1 MRLMMVLHSQALTMG
16 AEALGRG
23 EEPRETRRT
32 VEYGKSPLR
41 VYSQMRFSDSTCQT
55 TDFVGHLA
63 TSPRA
68 FTLFYFTL
76 KNGYLHVCYPHNPFV
91 SKVLKGYRETF
102 SKVSLTNARG
112 GDLLEQP
119 DKL

>member
-23 EEPRETRRT
+23 EEPRETRRA

-41 VYSQMRFSDSTCQT
+41 VYSQMRFSVLRLPNDRLCRS
-55 TDFVGHLA
+55 FG
-63 TSPRA
+63 TSSRV
-68 FTLFYFTL
+68 FTLFYFIL
-76 KNGYLHVCYPHNPFV
+76 KNEYLGGFCPHKPFV

-112 GDLLEQP
+112 GAQTNDP